1 MSSAA
6 RLLVVDDSRDDVDFV
21 QRALRLNVPEL
32 EVRVA
37 RSGAEALARLDEEE
51 VDVVLLDLKMPGM
64 VGHTVLQK
72 IRSRWSQGELPVVVF
87 TSSTEPG
94 DIARAYENGANSFV
108 VKPLVFER
116 FAETVTLAARY
127 WAHVNARQRGAPE
140 GGRA

>member
-21 QRALRLNVPEL
+21 QRALRLNLPEL

-51 VDVVLLDLKMPGM
+51 VDVVLLDLKMPGV

-94 DIARAYENGANSFV
+94 DIARAYENGANSFL

-127 WAHVNARQRGAPE
+127 WAHVNARQRVAPE
-140 GGRA
+140 G

>member
-21 QRALRLNVPEL
+21 QRALRLNLPEL

-37 RSGAEALARLDEEE
+37 RSGSEALARLDEEE

-94 DIARAYENGANSFV
+94 DIARAYENGANSFL

-127 WAHVNARQRGAPE
+127 WAHVNARQRVAPE
-140 GGRA
+140 G